1 HAVDPGAGVVRAGV
15 GDDPLVGLPHR
26 LRGVQPDRHAA
37 GVGLVQDVGGDDLGG
52 HGQAELDG
60 GGDGLVGGGRQRL
73 AGDRDAVGRGEG
85 PALGG
90 GGRGAVRGAG
100 PVQDRAG
107 RVPIVAGCAG
117 GGGGVLGGGHRSDHS
132 VRCEVGELVVGQAQ
146 LAAVD
151 LGVVLAQQG
160 GAAHVGG
167 GFGEPDRQ
175 ADGGVGA
182 A

>member
-1 HAVDPGAGVVRAGV
+1 
-15 GDDPLVGLPHR
+15 
-26 LRGVQPDRHAA
+26 
-37 GVGLVQDVGGDDLGG
+37 G

-73 AGDRDAVGRGEG
+73 AGDRDAVGLGEG

-90 GGRGAVRGAG
+90 GERGAVLGAG
-100 PVQDRAG
+100 PVQDRAD

-182 A
+182 ALRVLDVGHDAVGAQRLVLDDLLGGQDRPAGDVAL